1 MGPAEKR
8 AMFGPSWMQRLQAA
22 NAPANDVAWNWARQ
36 EQTPYQRF
44 MRRALNYRGDG
55 DYLKGGFAQPNS
67 AAALAIRALGGAAS
81 TYYGYG
87 PAVGTALGG
96 VASKWAGFGDYKQ
109 AAPVTNQIMGGH
121 GGGVTV
127 NASDDLTGDIYLS
140 HKEYV
145 GNVTATS
152 AAAGASP
159 FQQKIYELNPGLQE
173 TFPFLAQL
181 ATNFELYDFQGL
193 LFEYRPTSG
202 EMASTN
208 SLGKVI
214 MATQYDNDAGPF
226 LNSVQMQNYDYS
238 TSCKPS
244 VSQIHGVETANRQ
257 SPVNMMYVRNRSSS
271 RDKTFTDTGKFI
283 IATEGIPFA
292 AAGTQILGELWVTY
306 RIKLSRATLF
316 SSLLGLNQPI
326 DYLQWTSLA
335 GQWCPGTSVLTS
347 PQDPRVKTISANAG
361 NWTIRSFGISSART
375 FAVVANPSISVGCYQ
390 WTLFADEPT
399 PATAQASIAYA
410 SGVGNSNGVTFLLQ
424 GDSPTTSSQIVA
436 GMKGAGER
444 SICATGLISVNITP
458 GTGVAFFGIQVTNN
472 WPAGIWSS
480 LLISQVPCT
489 LAEVSLA
496 PQP

>member
-1 MGPAEKR
+1 MGAADKR

-22 NAPANDVAWNWARQ
+22 NAPATDATWDWARR
-36 EQTPYQRF
+36 ELTPYQKF

-55 DYLKGGFAQPNS
+55 DYLQ
-67 AAALAIRALGGAAS
+67 
-81 TYYGYG
+81 
-87 PAVGTALGG
+87 GG

-109 AAPVTNQIMGGH
+109 APPVTNQIMGGH

-152 AAAGASP
+152 SGAGASP

-173 TFPFLAQL
+173 TFPFLAQI

-202 EMASTN
+202 EMATNN

-257 SPVNMMYVRNRSSS
+257 SPVNMMYVRNRGST

-306 RIKLSRATLF
+306 RVKLSRATLF

-326 DYLQWTSLA
+326 DYLQWTSIS
-335 GQWCPGTSVLTS
+335 GSWVPGTSNINL
-347 PQDPRVKTISANAG
+347 PQDPRVKTVSANAG
-361 NWTIRSFGISSART
+361 NWSIRSWGTNAART
-375 FAVVANPSISVGCYQ
+375 MAFVANSSISVGCYQ
-390 WTLFADEPT
+390 WTLFCDETT
-399 PATAQASIAYA
+399 PATAQGTIGYVTGA
-410 SGVGNSNGVTFLLQ
+410 GLSNGVTHIAQ
-424 GDSPTTSSQIVA
+424 GSSPTTSSTIIA

-444 SICATGLISVNITP
+444 SLLATGLISVNLTP
-458 GTGVAFFGIQVTNN
+458 GSGLAFFGLELPSV
-472 WPAGIWSS
+472 WPAGIWCSV
-480 LLISQVPCT
+480 LISQVPCT
-489 LAEVSLA
+489 LNEISLA
-496 PQP
+496 PQ